1 MLQCETLQHK
11 WMNECVI
18 KCQKCNWSWVV
29 WNWLIHG
36 GSRRFSYVLRQT
48 SICILRFFFELRPA
62 LYRRRSA
69 RLKVIVHFY
78 VHGNTGWILKKK
90 KKKKHLVPNREQHP
104 PLPCHTVH
112 ALIHNCLFLVSVMM
126 LFTWPCSKP
135 ERQSVSPWK
144 IKHADQKHFR
154 FPLK

>member
-1 MLQCETLQHK
+1 
-11 WMNECVI
+11 MNEWMCHKMSEMQLKLSGLELTNTWWQQEVFL
-18 KCQKCNWSWVV
+18 CSSPN
-29 WNWLIHG
+29 IHLHPQ
-36 GSRRFSYVLRQT
+36 V
-48 SICILRFFFELRPA
+48 FFWAQASSVQAAVSEAKSDCTL
-62 LYRRRSA
+62 LCTWQ
-69 RLKVIVHFY
+69 
-78 VHGNTGWILKKK
+78 HGMNPEKKK
-90 KKKKHLVPNREQHP
+90 KKKALVQNREQQP
-104 PLPCHTVH
+104 ALPCHTVH